1 MALVSLSVEAVSF
14 CDGWTRAFSPFL
26 PQLPLLGLRRFISR
40 RRRCS
45 LLSSASSLH
54 RAFPAPQRRGCYC
67 EGPDDNPRRI
77 WKGKDNVNFTL
88 LRRSTFVRGIL
99 SKYWASITKTR
110 LKGHPNPSMPCQ
122 HSRIRHPLA
131 LIGVESCLEE
141 LALGSASIYVQ
152 RVCILYDIYSAAN
165 RTSCRSLYPY
175 PHSVLVRLFQVGG
188 FYKWMNDTRL

>member
-1 MALVSLSVEAVSF
+1 MAL
-14 CDGWTRAFSPFL
+14 
-26 PQLPLLGLRRFISR
+26 LPLLGLRRFISR

-54 RAFPAPQRRGCYC
+54 RAFPAQQRRGCYC

-77 WKGKDNVNFTL
+77 WKGIPS
-88 LRRSTFVRGIL
+88 R
-99 SKYWASITKTR
+99 YWASITKTR

>member
-1 MALVSLSVEAVSF
+1 MM
-14 CDGWTRAFSPFL
+14 DGLELFSPFL

-40 RRRCS
+40 RRDCS

-54 RAFPAPQRRGCYC
+54 RAFPAQQRRGCYC

-77 WKGKDNVNFTL
+77 CKGKDNVNFTL

-141 LALGSASIYVQ
+141 LALGSGSIYVQ

-188 FYKWMNDTRL
+188 FYKWMNDTRLC

>member
-1 MALVSLSVEAVSF
+1 M
-14 CDGWTRAFSPFL
+14 DGLELFSPFL

-54 RAFPAPQRRGCYC
+54 RAFPAQQRRGCYC

-99 SKYWASITKTR
+99 SKYWASIIGKRGGLDEGTPALAALVNFRICSSPKLDRTTRNRFLVSRNLTKPLIR
-110 LKGHPNPSMPCQ
+110 LYCIYP
-122 HSRIRHPLA
+122 RIGF
-131 LIGVESCLEE
+131 GVR
-141 LALGSASIYVQ
+141 A
-152 RVCILYDIYSAAN
+152 
-165 RTSCRSLYPY
+165 
-175 PHSVLVRLFQVGG
+175 GG
-188 FYKWMNDTRL
+188 R